1 MEKKRSVILRFLF
14 NDIGGIMNEE
24 ILKIIAKESVPIK
37 SKIGLHIKEPHLLA
51 FIAHEQCKQT
61 EILSKILD
69 VLERQSQSTID
80 SQTVEKQEEPIIKQP
95 VIDLKKD
102 SSK

>member
-1 MEKKRSVILRFLF
+1 
-14 NDIGGIMNEE
+14 MNEE

-61 EILSKILD
+61 ELLSKILE
-69 VLERQSQSTID
+69 VLEKQKTTTINEEK
-80 SQTVEKQEEPIIKQP
+80 TVTKPEGTI
-95 VIDLKKD
+95 VNSKKEAA
-102 SSK
+102 K

>member
-1 MEKKRSVILRFLF
+1 MEKKRSVVLRFLF

-61 EILSKILD
+61 ELLSKILE
-69 VLERQSQSTID
+69 VLEKQNTSTVNEVK
-80 SQTVEKQEEPIIKQP
+80 TVTKSEEPI
-95 VIDLKKD
+95 VNSKKEA
-102 SSK
+102 SK

>member
-24 ILKIIAKESVPIK
+24 ILKVIAKESVPIK

-61 EILSKILD
+61 ELLSKILE
-69 VLERQSQSTID
+69 VLEKQNPATVD
-80 SQTVEKQEEPIIKQP
+80 ASQTVVKKEEAVTKAT
-95 VIDLKKD
+95 VKD

>member
-24 ILKIIAKESVPIK
+24 ILKVIAKESVPIK
-37 SKIGLHIKEPHLLA
+37 SRIGLHIKEPHLLA

-61 EILSKILD
+61 ELLSKILE
-69 VLERQSQSTID
+69 VLEKQNTSTVNEVK
-80 SQTVEKQEEPIIKQP
+80 TVIKPEETI
-95 VIDLKKD
+95 VNSKKET
-102 SSK
+102 SK

>member
-1 MEKKRSVILRFLF
+1 
-14 NDIGGIMNEE
+14 MNEE

-61 EILSKILD
+61 ELLSKILE
-69 VLERQSQSTID
+69 VLEKQNTSTVNEVK
-80 SQTVEKQEEPIIKQP
+80 TVTKSEEPI
-95 VIDLKKD
+95 VNSKKEA
-102 SSK
+102 SK

>member
-24 ILKIIAKESVPIK
+24 ILKVIAKESVPIK
-37 SKIGLHIKEPHLLA
+37 SRIGLHIKEPHLLA

-61 EILSKILD
+61 ELLSKILE
-69 VLERQSQSTID
+69 VLEKQNTPTVNEVKTVAKPEETIVN
-80 SQTVEKQEEPIIKQP
+80 S
-95 VIDLKKD
+95 KKET
-102 SSK
+102 SK

>member
-24 ILKIIAKESVPIK
+24 ILKVIAKESVPIK
-37 SKIGLHIKEPHLLA
+37 SRIGLHIKEPHLLA

-61 EILSKILD
+61 ELLSKILE
-69 VLERQSQSTID
+69 VLEKQNTPTVNEVKTVTKTEETIVN
-80 SQTVEKQEEPIIKQP
+80 S
-95 VIDLKKD
+95 KKET
-102 SSK
+102 SK

>member
-1 MEKKRSVILRFLF
+1 
-14 NDIGGIMNEE
+14 MNEE

-61 EILSKILD
+61 ELLSKILE
-69 VLERQSQSTID
+69 VLEKQNTSTVNEVK
-80 SQTVEKQEEPIIKQP
+80 TVIKPEETI
-95 VIDLKKD
+95 VNSKKET
-102 SSK
+102 SK

>member
-24 ILKIIAKESVPIK
+24 ILKVIAKESVPIK
-37 SKIGLHIKEPHLLA
+37 SRIGLHIKEPHLLA

-61 EILSKILD
+61 ELLSKILE
-69 VLERQSQSTID
+69 VLEKQSPSTVD
-80 SQTVEKQEEPIIKQP
+80 ASQTVAKKEEPVIKAT
-95 VIDLKKD
+95 VKD

>member
-24 ILKIIAKESVPIK
+24 ILKVIAKESVPIK
-37 SKIGLHIKEPHLLA
+37 SRIGLHIKEPHLLA

-61 EILSKILD
+61 ELLSKILE
-69 VLERQSQSTID
+69 VLEKQNTPTVNEVKTVIKPEETIVN
-80 SQTVEKQEEPIIKQP
+80 S
-95 VIDLKKD
+95 KKD

>member
-24 ILKIIAKESVPIK
+24 ILKVIAKESVPIK
-37 SKIGLHIKEPHLLA
+37 SRIGLHIKEPHLLA

-61 EILSKILD
+61 ELLSKILE
-69 VLERQSQSTID
+69 VLEKQNASTINGVK
-80 SQTVEKQEEPIIKQP
+80 TVTKPEETI
-95 VIDLKKD
+95 VNSKKET
-102 SSK
+102 SK

>member
-24 ILKIIAKESVPIK
+24 ILKVIAKESVPIK
-37 SKIGLHIKEPHLLA
+37 SRIGLHIKEPHLLA

-61 EILSKILD
+61 ELLSKILE
-69 VLERQSQSTID
+69 VLEKQDTSTVNEVK
-80 SQTVEKQEEPIIKQP
+80 TVIKPEETI
-95 VIDLKKD
+95 VNSKKET
-102 SSK
+102 SK